1 VHALRFAHAL
11 LATVL
16 QESLAK
22 RLAFALQMVAMA
34 VNNLLFFS
42 MWWVLFARFP
52 QIAGYRVTD
61 MEALFGISTIGFGL
75 AVGLCGGSVD
85 LARIISDGELDSL
98 LTQPKSVM
106 LRALASRS
114 MASGW
119 GDVASGIVLLWMSG
133 YHDVPAIALA
143 AVISATGFVAGFAV
157 LQSAAFW
164 LGRIDGAAKQLVDL
178 LITFSCYPPE
188 LFGSQLKLLLFTA
201 IPAGVIT
208 FLPVELV
215 RHPGWHTAVP
225 ALAAVVAY
233 ACFAVWVFNRG
244 LRRYESGSRIG

>member
-1 VHALRFAHAL
+1 VHSLRFARAL
-11 LATVL
+11 FATVL

-22 RLAFALQMVAMA
+22 RLAFALQVVAMTL
-34 VNNLLFFS
+34 NNLLFFS

-52 QIAGYRVTD
+52 RIAGYRVAD
-61 MEALFGISTIGFGL
+61 MEALFGVSTIGFGL
-75 AVGLCGGSVD
+75 AVGLCGGSLD

-119 GDVASGIVLLWMSG
+119 GDVLSGVVLLWMSG
-133 YHDVPAIALA
+133 YQDVPAILLA
-143 AVISATGFVAGFAV
+143 GVISAIGFVAGFSV

-164 LGRIDGAAKQLVDL
+164 LGRIDGVAKQLVDL
-178 LITFSCYPPE
+178 LITFTCYPPE
-188 LFGSQLKLLLFTA
+188 MFGSQLKLLLFTV

-215 RHPGWHTAVP
+215 RHPSWHSA
-225 ALAAVVAY
+225 ALALIAVSVYGA
-233 ACFAVWVFNRG
+233 FAVWLFNRG